1 MSAIIINPDKKSRK
15 IILSLLEDLNVPH
28 GTLRDETDYLLS
40 TENNKSSLFK
50 SKEQLENKETQK
62 FLYSQKYEL
71 CLGNN

>member
-40 TENNKSSLFK
+40 TENNKSSLLK
-50 SKEQLENKETQK
+50 SKEQLENKETHK
-62 FLYSQKYEL
+62 FILPKT
-71 CLGNN
+71 